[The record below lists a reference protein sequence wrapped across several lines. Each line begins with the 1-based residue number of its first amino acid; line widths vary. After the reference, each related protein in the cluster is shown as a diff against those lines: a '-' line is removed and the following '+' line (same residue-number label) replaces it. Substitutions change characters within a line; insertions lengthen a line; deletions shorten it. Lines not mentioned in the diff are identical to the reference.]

1 MGYRVQVTISV
12 VNEDGEEVNH
22 KGHVGIVGR
31 PFTPLETTQEFFE
44 YEDITEA
51 HATLNALHKTIQAI
65 GEIA

>member
-1 MGYRVQVTISV
+1 MGFRVKIKIEV

-22 KGHVGIVGR
+22 KGYPGIVGR
-31 PFTPLETTQEFFE
+31 PFTPLATEQEFFE
-44 YEDITEA
+44 YEDISEA